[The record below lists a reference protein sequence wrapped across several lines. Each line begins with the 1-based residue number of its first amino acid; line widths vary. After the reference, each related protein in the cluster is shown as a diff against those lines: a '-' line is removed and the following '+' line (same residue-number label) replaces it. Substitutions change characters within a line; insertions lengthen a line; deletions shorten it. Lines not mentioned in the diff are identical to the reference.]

1 MNNQSISQKALKRT
15 VAIAGS
21 CIAAVGMCAQAAQA
35 KVEKPEF
42 SELPPPGVLP
52 AQISVKSRPSAVVQ
66 VAQASPSPG
75 AAAAQSNVK
84 NAATRGADVDQAA
97 AANRDLETRL
107 GGKRLYRF
115 KADDLDL
122 KTALAMLAHDNNL
135 NIVPDNDVSGTVTLD
150 VHDLPLELMMR
161 ALLEASDCSWR
172 EEAGLIR
179 VRNYETRTFT
189 VDYLRLSRKGVGQSS
204 AMLASGTSGQGGQI
218 GGIGQG
224 TGGPGVAGSS
234 GAGSSS
240 VNILADN
247 PIDFWKELKE
257 ELAFMLTEQGKRT
270 LAINMTAGIVQV
282 TDRPSALK
290 NVEHFLKGVDRTVHR
305 QVDIEA
311 KIYDVT
317 LNNQF
322 EFGIDWVH
330 VAEAY
335 GGAMG
340 FGAATLPAA
349 IGGGSLQ
356 NSALGGLNHFFNVGS
371 TDPGGNLTTLVFQN
385 FNTAAAVTA
394 LSQQGKVEVISKPR
408 IRTLNNQTALIKVG
422 EELPFFNTSTT
433 IVPGTTAGTSTVLE
447 QSLITSI
454 TVGTILS
461 ITPQISDDEWVSL
474 DISPVLTS
482 LKGVVFAGGTN
493 STSGGSG
500 ASAPDLDTKQA
511 STLVR
516 VRDGVTIVL
525 GGLIQTENSKSERKI
540 PVLGDIPLVG
550 KLFTGTFS
558 FKQKKELVM
567 FVTPHIV
574 KEDEMTIALTPD
586 PATK

>member
-1 MNNQSISQKALKRT
+1 VATIWTQVAL
-15 VAIAGS
+15 
-21 CIAAVGMCAQAAQA
+21 A
-35 KVEKPEF
+35 KPEKPIF
-42 SELPPPGVLP
+42 SELPPEGGSPVASAQSRSVP
-52 AQISVKSRPSAVVQ
+52 ALSPPVTI
-66 VAQASPSPG
+66 VAQASTPRP
-75 AAAAQSNVK
+75 AEI
-84 NAATRGADVDQAA
+84 DQAA
-97 AANRDLETRL
+97 AAHKDMENRL
-107 GGKRLYRF
+107 GGKKLYRF
-115 KADDLDL
+115 KAEDLDL
-122 KTALAMLAHDNNL
+122 KTALAILARDNNL
-135 NIVPDNDVSGTVTLD
+135 NIVPDNDVNGVVTLD
-150 VHDLPLELMMR
+150 VHDLPLEMMMR
-161 ALLEASDCSWR
+161 ALLDASDCSWR
-172 EEAGLIR
+172 EENGLIR

-204 AMLASGTSGQGGQI
+204 AMLASGTSGQSGQI
-218 GGIGQG
+218 GGGGGGVGQG
-224 TGGPGVAGSS
+224 TGAPGVAGSS

-257 ELAFMLTEQGKRT
+257 ELAFMLTDQGKRT
-270 LAINMTAGIVQV
+270 LAVNMTAGIVQV

-290 NVEHFLKGVDRTVHR
+290 NVEHFLKGVDKTVHR

-340 FGAATLPAA
+340 FGASTLPAA

-356 NSALGGLNHFFNVGS
+356 NSALGGINRLVNIGS

-394 LSQQGKVEVISKPR
+394 LSQQGQVEVISKPR

-461 ITPQISDDEWVSL
+461 ITPQISDDEWVCL

-493 STSGGSG
+493 STGSSGGSG

-516 VRDGVTIVL
+516 VRDGVTVVL
-525 GGLIQTENSKSERKI
+525 GGLIQTENSKSVRKV
-540 PVLGDIPLVG
+540 PLLGDIPLLG

-574 KEDEMTIALTPD
+574 KEDEPTIASAPE
-586 PATK
+586 PRSMK

>member
-1 MNNQSISQKALKRT
+1 MK
-15 VAIAGS
+15 
-21 CIAAVGMCAQAAQA
+21 
-35 KVEKPEF
+35 
-42 SELPPPGVLP
+42 
-52 AQISVKSRPSAVVQ
+52 
-66 VAQASPSPG
+66 
-75 AAAAQSNVK
+75 
-84 NAATRGADVDQAA
+84 
-97 AANRDLETRL
+97 
-107 GGKRLYRF
+107 
-115 KADDLDL
+115 
-122 KTALAMLAHDNNL
+122 
-135 NIVPDNDVSGTVTLD
+135 
-150 VHDLPLELMMR
+150 

-172 EEAGLIR
+172 EEGGLIR
-179 VRNYETRTFT
+179 VRNCETRTFT

-204 AMLASGTSGQGGQI
+204 AMLASGTSGQSGQI
-218 GGIGQG
+218 GGGGGGIGQG
-224 TGGPGVAGSS
+224 TGAPGVAGST

-305 QVDIEA
+305 QVDIET

-340 FGAATLPAA
+340 FGASTLPAA

-356 NSALGGLNHFFNVGS
+356 NSALGGINRLVNIGS
-371 TDPGGNLTTLVFQN
+371 TDPGGNLTTLVFHN

-433 IVPGTTAGTSTVLE
+433 ILPGTTAGTSTVLE
-447 QSLITSI
+447 QNLITSI

-461 ITPQISDDEWVSL
+461 ITPQISEDEWVSL

-482 LKGVVFAGGTN
+482 LKGVVFAGGGTN
-493 STSGGSG
+493 SSSGSG

-516 VRDGVTIVL
+516 VRDGVTVVL
-525 GGLIQTENSKSERKI
+525 GGLIQTENSKNVRKV
-540 PVLGDIPLVG
+540 PLLGDIPLLG

-567 FVTPHIV
+567 FVTPHVV
-574 KEDEMTIALTPD
+574 KEDEPAIASVPEPNTV
-586 PATK
+586 K